1 MTAQISNNPK
11 LLKLLEWDSIAALI
25 SKNSHF
31 IDTVKNRILT
41 VSNEADARDSIY
53 HTREFLDNYYNDTYQ
68 AIRTGLYTLDKD
80 ESFFSHTDKL
90 NKEGVCDLS
99 ELNEMAKL
107 IEFHFINYKNLK
119 DINFHFEDDFNIN
132 KTKGLLKKPFIDDL
146 RSFYDTDGSFNYLNH
161 PKLSSIYKQILEKES
176 LIRKFIGEA
185 LNTYSQQVQF
195 SSYDVINDRYVIP
208 VKTDAYSSSIGQ
220 IISRSDSGNTLYVE
234 PSNLKTHNYKRL
246 ELILSLEKEINS
258 LTINYSKTLSQNI
271 SYINKVIELVFYLD
285 TYFTRSSFAHI
296 NNYVLP
302 DISDS
307 LCIDVKD
314 AFHPLIKDC
323 ITNSFKVLDQ
333 RGLIISGPNTGG
345 KTATLKTL
353 TLITLFS
360 KFGLACPCS
369 KAKVSYYNEVYYF
382 GNDQQDLAQGLSSFA
397 GEVKSYNEMLCS
409 LSQKSLIVIDE
420 IFNSTSSEEASALAV
435 ALFEQIHK
443 RSKAHILVSTHHQM
457 LKSLIHADDD
467 YISAHV
473 GFDPKSGKPTYKINF
488 GSPGGSQALSIF
500 EQLSSKDETSRSILK
515 KASKLLDKKM
525 VSYESLLEKIS
536 KKENELHELEKENRK
551 INIELKNQKA
561 SMEGILNL
569 KLQDKLQNADS
580 KIKKIIDK
588 AESVLNDIKKGNISS
603 KKSFINHEASIKS
616 ELNKLKTPK
625 KNLVDNTYKDMKP
638 PKVFIEGDKYFSISL
653 KQTVTLV
660 SFNEKRDTA
669 KVAKGALSI
678 SCPLSS
684 LRVTNVTKNSEVQFN
699 NSFLAD
705 ESAKI
710 EYDCRGMRL
719 EEFKSLVESISG
731 QIICE
736 AIPFVNIIHGHGTG
750 VLKKW
755 LRDFIKNNKNLS
767 IIDDTTG
774 NDGETRFELKS

>member
-11 LLKLLEWDSIAALI
+11 LLKLLEWDSVGALI
-25 SKNSHF
+25 SQNSHF
-31 IDTVKNRILT
+31 INTVENRILT
-41 VSNEADARDSIY
+41 ISNEADAKDSIY
-53 HTREFLDNYYNDTYQ
+53 HTREFLDNYYNDSYQ
-68 AIRTGLYTLDKD
+68 SIRSGLYLLDKD
-80 ESFFSHTDKL
+80 ESFISHTGKL
-90 NKEGVCDLS
+90 AKGGVCDLS
-99 ELNEMAKL
+99 ELNEVAKL
-107 IEFHFINYKNLK
+107 IEFHFLSYKNLK
-119 DINFHFEDDFNIN
+119 DVNFQFEEDFNIN
-132 KTKGLLKKPFIDDL
+132 KTKSLLKKPFIDNL
-146 RSFYDTDGSFNYLNH
+146 RSFYDADGSFNYLNH
-161 PKLSSIYKQILEKES
+161 PKLSNIYKQILEKES
-176 LIRKFIGEA
+176 FIRKSINDA
-185 LNTYSQQVQF
+185 LSTYSDQVQF

-208 VKTDAYSSSIGQ
+208 IRTDAYRSSIGQ

-234 PSNLKTHNYKRL
+234 PSSLKTHNYKRL

-258 LTINYSKTLSQNI
+258 LTINYSKTLSENI
-271 SYINKVIELVFYLD
+271 NYVRKVIELVFYLD
-285 TYFTRSSFAHI
+285 IYFTRSIFAHI

-302 DISDS
+302 DLSGS

-314 AFHPLIKDC
+314 AFHPLIENCVK
-323 ITNSFKVLDQ
+323 NSFRISHQ
-333 RGLIISGPNTGG
+333 NGLIISGPNTGG

-369 KAKVSYYNEVYYF
+369 RAKVSYYNEVYYF
-382 GNDQQDLAQGLSSFA
+382 GNDQQDLTQGLSSFA
-397 GEVKSYNEMLCS
+397 GEVKSYNEMLAS
-409 LSQKSLIVIDE
+409 LSKKSLIVIDE
-420 IFNSTSSEEASALAV
+420 IFNSTSSEEASALAI

-457 LKSLIHADDD
+457 LKSLIHADDE

-473 GFDPKSGKPTYKINF
+473 GFDPQSGTPTYKINF

-500 EQLSSKDETSRSILK
+500 EQLSSKDETSSNILK

-525 VSYESLLEKIS
+525 VSYEALLEKIS
-536 KKENELHELEKENRK
+536 KKENELHELEKENRR

-569 KLQDKLQNADS
+569 KLQDKLQNADT
-580 KIKKIIDK
+580 KIKKIVDK
-588 AESVLNDIKKGNISS
+588 AESLLSDIKKGNISS
-603 KKSFINHEASIKS
+603 KKSFINQEASIKS

-625 KNLVDNTYKDMKP
+625 KNPTENAYKDMKS
-638 PKVFIEGDKYFSISL
+638 PKSFSQGDKYFSTVL

-660 SFNEKRDTA
+660 SYNEKKDSA
-669 KVAKGALSI
+669 KVSKGALTI

-699 NSFLAD
+699 NSFSTQ

-731 QIICE
+731 QVICE